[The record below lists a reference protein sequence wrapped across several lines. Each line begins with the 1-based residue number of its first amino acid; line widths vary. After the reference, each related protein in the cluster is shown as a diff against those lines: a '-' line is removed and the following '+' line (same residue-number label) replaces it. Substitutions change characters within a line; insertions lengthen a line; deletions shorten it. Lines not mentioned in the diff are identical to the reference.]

1 MSRAVGVAVLFFGAV
16 LLAACGPEPQQPAP
30 TPVAPLR
37 VASASSARP
46 LVDALARAWRD
57 AGRGTPLDVWE
68 TNAALAL
75 ARLEAG
81 QADLVA
87 TCWKPEEEE
96 TPLPTSQADW
106 QWVPF
111 AYDAVVIVV
120 HAENPLEGLT
130 LAQVREVFAG
140 RVARWLELGGGP
152 EKVLPVSREEGAG
165 TRWDFETLV
174 MQGKRVTPAA
184 VVMPS
189 GQAVVAYVAEH
200 PGAVGY
206 VGLAQASSEGVK
218 ALALEGI
225 APSVAAVRAGAYP
238 LPRLCYL
245 VLPKAP
251 SPLAEAFVRF
261 ATSEPG
267 QAVLPR

>member
-1 MSRAVGVAVLFFGAV
+1 MSRAAWVAVLLFGAL
-16 LLAACGPEPQQPAP
+16 LLAACSPAPQQPAP
-30 TPVAPLR
+30 PPVAPVR

-46 LVDALARAWRD
+46 LVDALAQAWRA
-57 AGRGTPLDVWE
+57 AGHGPPLDVWE
-68 TNAALAL
+68 TNAVLAL
-75 ARLEAG
+75 ARLEVG
-81 QADLVA
+81 QADLAA
-87 TCWKPEEEE
+87 TCWKPEEG
-96 TPLPTSQADW
+96 TPLPTPQTDW
-106 QWVPF
+106 RWVPF

-120 HAENPLEGLT
+120 HAENPLQGLT

-152 EKVLPVSREEGAG
+152 EEVLPVSREEGAS

-189 GQAVVAYVAEH
+189 GQAVVEYVAEN

-225 APSVAAVRAGAYP
+225 APSVATVREGTYP

-245 VLPKAP
+245 VLPRSP
-251 SPLAEAFVRF
+251 SSLAEAFVRF

-267 QAVLPR
+267 QAALPR